1 MNANDYASIKSA
13 LEQGYDAG
21 KTDSGNLVTF
31 GYAEFGAVT
40 RTIFQ
45 NNGWACIQYFHED
58 GTVEEMFERYEG

>member
-1 MNANDYASIKSA
+1 MNANDYVSIKSA

-31 GYAEFGAVT
+31 GYAEYGAVR

-45 NNGWACIQYFHED
+45 DNGWACTQYFYED
-58 GTVEEMFERYEG
+58 GTVEEMYDRYAG